1 MIDAT
6 APRTQ
11 RSRGTLWISGVL
23 LSIPAIYFAGRYP
36 LLGNADRLAD
46 LGKLAGYGVPELVLY
61 LAGLAA
67 LTVGYVLAIRTLR
80 GRRFREVRLPVLAI
94 SAVLLIA
101 FATLYPVNAIDLFIY
116 AVRSHLLTSYGS
128 NPNAVEP
135 QWFWEYDPY
144 VRFAS
149 REWADNVSP
158 YGPLWNLIASP
169 ATLFDG
175 DRILVALLIFK
186 ALVIVSALI
195 VAWFIHDI
203 VGHDRPGDAAA
214 ATVAWLW
221 NPLLLWEGIGNG
233 HNDVIVMLPVL
244 VAIWCWRRAHDRWVL
259 PLLVASVL
267 IKYVT
272 ALLLP
277 FALVMLWHRHPTWRE
292 RLRLAALSV
301 GSSLLIVYLTLYPYF
316 DLDALRESFAA
327 QRGLFL
333 TSPGAAIV
341 SIGNRLDW
349 TIDVAFWTR
358 RVGDIVLGLITL
370 VLVALAWRRRLRL
383 ERALFE
389 VMFAFLLVASWNFRP
404 WYLIW
409 LVALVA
415 LVPLG
420 WPQRR
425 VTVWTV
431 SALLSYAHYIWIR
444 EWWPWDRFS
453 FSLTGIAIT
462 FVPVVIV
469 TGTELL
475 TGPWRTAA
483 SPHPG
488 ADAPPLS
495 GGTRVEVGGEDRNA
509 DGACLN
515 SHRDRLCGPPR
526 CGAAHRLCRRGR
538 WCRSGARSP
547 GVRSPAP
554 SARSAPPAARSCP
567 GG

>member
-1 MIDAT
+1 
-6 APRTQ
+6 
-11 RSRGTLWISGVL
+11 W
-23 LSIPAIYFAGRYP
+23 
-36 LLGNADRLAD
+36 
-46 LGKLAGYGVPELVLY
+46 
-61 LAGLAA
+61 
-67 LTVGYVLAIRTLR
+67 
-80 GRRFREVRLPVLAI
+80 
-94 SAVLLIA
+94 
-101 FATLYPVNAIDLFIY
+101 
-116 AVRSHLLTSYGS
+116 
-128 NPNAVEP
+128 
-135 QWFWEYDPY
+135 
-144 VRFAS
+144 
-149 REWADNVSP
+149 
-158 YGPLWNLIASP
+158 
-169 ATLFDG
+169 
-175 DRILVALLIFK
+175 
-186 ALVIVSALI
+186 VI
-195 VAWFIHDI
+195 
-203 VGHDRPGDAAA
+203 
-214 ATVAWLW
+214 
-221 NPLLLWEGIGNG
+221 
-233 HNDVIVMLPVL
+233 
-244 VAIWCWRRAHDRWVL
+244 

-277 FALVMLWHRHPTWRE
+277 FALVMLWRRLPSWHK
-292 RLRLAALSV
+292 RLRLAALSA
-301 GSSLLIVYLTLYPYF
+301 GSSLLLIYFTLYPYF
-316 DLDALRESFAA
+316 DVDALRKSFSA

-349 TIDVAFWTR
+349 AFDVALWTR
-358 RVGDIVLGLITL
+358 RTGDMVLVLITL

-453 FSLTGIAIT
+453 FTMTGIAIT

-495 GGTRVEVGGEDRNA
+495 GGTRVEVR
-509 DGACLN
+509 
-515 SHRDRLCGPPR
+515 GP
-526 CGAAHRLCRRGR
+526 
-538 WCRSGARSP
+538 S
-547 GVRSPAP
+547 V
-554 SARSAPPAARSCP
+554 
-567 GG
+567 